1 MVEKGNANLMKEIN
15 LNNLRRVLKQVGIA
29 TKPQLAAMTGL
40 SVVTINSLVKE
51 LLDFGELLEDKS
63 IPSNG
68 GRPALT
74 YRFNYDFSLAL
85 AIHLNEKQGSD
96 VIFASVVNLREDI
109 LMREEHVIQ
118 VFDLH
123 RFLEM
128 IDRILALFP
137 SIKSI
142 GIGIPGQ
149 TINDKIAVTSH
160 EELQGISLLAEVQ
173 SKFSLPVILENDVN
187 AAVSGYCFK
196 EQLSENQIVLG
207 VYFPE
212 KSPPGLGIFL
222 DGKIVKGKNGMA
234 GEIKF
239 LPMDI
244 DWKIRLSTEEFL
256 EIVCKVMQTLHA
268 VLAPDQIVI
277 YRENLE
283 ESALLQA
290 WESFIAKYNL
300 PSLPEISVSD
310 TFIKDFEEGMK
321 WLALQELNPSALN
334 F

>member
-1 MVEKGNANLMKEIN
+1 MEKASSNLMKEIN
-15 LNNLRRVLKQVGIA
+15 LNNVRRVMKQIGTA

-51 LLDFGELLEDKS
+51 LLDFGELLEDIT
-63 IPSNG
+63 IPSTG

-85 AIHLNEKQGSD
+85 VIHVNEKQGSD
-96 VIFASVVNLREDI
+96 VVFASVVNLQEEI

-118 VFDLH
+118 VFDIS
-123 RFLEM
+123 RFYGM
-128 IDRILALFP
+128 IDEILSRFP
-137 SIKSI
+137 SIKAI

-149 TINDKIAVTSH
+149 SVNGKIAVTSH
-160 EELQGISLLAEVQ
+160 DELKDIRLIEEVQ
-173 SKFSLPVILENDVN
+173 TKFGLPVFLENDVN
-187 AAVSGYCFK
+187 AAISGYSYR
-196 EQLSENQIVLG
+196 EQLHVNQIVLG

-212 KSPPGLGIFL
+212 KYPPGMGICL

-244 DWKIRLSTEEFL
+244 DWKNRFDSEEFL
-256 EIVCKVMQTLHA
+256 EIVCKVIQTLNA

-283 ESALLQA
+283 ESALLRS
-290 WESFIAKYNL
+290 WEIYLSNHNI
-300 PSLPEISVSD
+300 PSYPEIILSKS
-310 TFIKDFEEGMK
+310 FYEDFEEGMK
-321 WLALQELNPSALN
+321 WLTLQELEPTTLN
-334 F
+334 FK